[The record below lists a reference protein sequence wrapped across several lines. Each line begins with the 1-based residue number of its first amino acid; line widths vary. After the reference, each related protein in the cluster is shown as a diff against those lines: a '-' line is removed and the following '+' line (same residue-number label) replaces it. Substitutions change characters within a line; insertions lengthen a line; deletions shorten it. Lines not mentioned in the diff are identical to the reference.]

1 MPVAERTNNPFSG
14 ALLDRRGADRA
25 IAAWPERVLADPAA
39 RFVLSRGT
47 RHLIRRL
54 PSPAIAFLDAADPLV
69 RNASAADFTLLGH
82 HLGAPCVLL
91 DSPAELPELPPG
103 TSWEELRPLL
113 GLLSAEEAVIL
124 TCARALGVWRSRQLH
139 CGVCGSPTE
148 PRQAGH
154 AVRCTSSACGAD
166 FFPRIDPA
174 VIVIVHDQGHA
185 LLGRQASW
193 PKGRYSAL
201 AGFVEPGE
209 SLEDAVVREVAEE
222 TGIAVTQAH
231 YFASQPW
238 PFPASMMVGFH
249 AEARRAAVRLDD
261 QELEDARWFSAEE
274 IAASPAM
281 LLPAPYTIARRLID
295 AWYLQVTGRALTV
308 LA

>member
-1 MPVAERTNNPFSG
+1 MPAAEHTHNPFSG

-25 IAAWPERVLADPAA
+25 IAGWPERVRADPAA
-39 RFVLSRGT
+39 RFVLSHGT
-47 RHLIRRL
+47 RHLVRREPL
-54 PSPAIAFLDAADPLV
+54 PSIAFLDASDPIV
-69 RNASAADFTLLGH
+69 RGANPGDFVLLGQH
-82 HLGAPCVLL
+82 QGAPCMML
-91 DSPAELPELPPG
+91 DLPAEPTQLPPA
-103 TSWEELRPLL
+103 TAFEELRPLL
-113 GLLSAEEAVIL
+113 GVLGGAEAVIL
-124 TCARALGVWRSRQLH
+124 TCARALAIWRARQLH

-154 AVRCTSSACGAD
+154 VLRCTSSACGAD

-174 VIVIVHDQGHA
+174 VIVIVDDGRQA

-209 SLEDAVVREVAEE
+209 SLEDAVAREVAEE
-222 TGIAVTQAH
+222 TGIRITEAH

-238 PFPASMMVGFH
+238 PFPGSIMVGFH
-249 AEARRAAVRLDD
+249 AQARHGAVRLDD
-261 QELEDARWFSAEE
+261 ELEDARWFSAEE
-274 IAASPAM
+274 IAAATAA

-295 AWYLQVTGRALTV
+295 AWYQKVTGRALTV

>member
-1 MPVAERTNNPFSG
+1 MPAAERTNNPFSG

-25 IAAWPERVLADPAA
+25 LAGWPERVLTDSTA
-39 RFVLSRGT
+39 RFVLNRGT
-47 RHLIRRL
+47 RHLVRREPN
-54 PSPAIAFLDAADPLV
+54 PSIAFLQASDALV
-69 RNASAADFTLLGH
+69 LGANPGDFVLLGEH
-82 HLGAPCVLL
+82 QGAPCVLL
-91 DSPAELPELPPG
+91 DMPTEPTQLPPG
-103 TSWEELRPLL
+103 TALEELRPLL
-113 GLLSAEEAVIL
+113 GLLSAAEAVIL
-124 TCARALGVWRSRQLH
+124 TCARGLVIWRARHLH

-154 AVRCTSSACGAD
+154 VVRCTSSACGAD

-174 VIVIVHDQGHA
+174 VIVIVHDGRQA

-209 SLEDAVVREVAEE
+209 SLEDAVMREVAEE
-222 TGIAVTQAH
+222 TGIRVTEAH

-249 AEARRAAVRLDD
+249 AEAEHSAVRLDD
-261 QELEDARWFSAEE
+261 ELEDARWFSAEE
-274 IAASPAM
+274 IASSREA

-295 AWYLQVTGRALTV
+295 AWYLKVTGRALTV
-308 LA
+308 TA

>member
-1 MPVAERTNNPFSG
+1 
-14 ALLDRRGADRA
+14 
-25 IAAWPERVLADPAA
+25 VLADPAA

-54 PSPAIAFLDAADPLV
+54 PSPAIAFLKAADPIV
-69 RNASAADFTLLGH
+69 RAASPGDFVLLGNH
-82 HLGAPCVLL
+82 QGAPCVLL
-91 DSPAELPELPPG
+91 DAPTDPQELPAG
-103 TSWEELRPLL
+103 TTLEELRPLL
-113 GLLSAEEAVIL
+113 ELLSAEEAVIL
-124 TCARALGVWRSRQLH
+124 NCVRALVIWRARHLH
-139 CGVCGSPTE
+139 CGVCGAPTE

-154 AVRCTSSACGAD
+154 ALRCTSSTCGTD

-174 VIVIVHDQGHA
+174 VIVIVHDGHRA

-222 TGIAVTQAH
+222 TGIKVTDAR

-238 PFPASMMVGFH
+238 PFPASLMVGFH
-249 AEARRAAVRLDD
+249 AEAEHSAVRLDD
-261 QELEDARWFSAEE
+261 ELEDARWFSAEE
-274 IAASPAM
+274 IAASPAA

>member
-1 MPVAERTNNPFSG
+1 MPADERTNNPFSG
-14 ALLDRRGADRA
+14 ALLDRRGAERA
-25 IAAWPERVLADPAA
+25 IAGWPARMLADPAV
-39 RFVLSRGT
+39 RFVVNCGT
-47 RHLIRRL
+47 RHLVRRE
-54 PSPAIAFLDAADPLV
+54 PNPAIAFLEASDPIV
-69 RNASAADFTLLGH
+69 RGASAADFVLLGQH
-82 HLGAPCVLL
+82 QGASCVLL
-91 DSPAELPELPPG
+91 DLPTEPSELPPG
-103 TSWEELRPLL
+103 TTFEELRPLL
-113 GLLSAEEAVIL
+113 GVLSAPEAVIL
-124 TCARALGVWRSRQLH
+124 TCARALSIWRARHLH

-154 AVRCTSSACGAD
+154 ALRCTSSVCGAD

-174 VIVIVHDQGHA
+174 VIVIVHDGRQA

-222 TGIAVTQAH
+222 TGIRVTEAH

-249 AEARRAAVRLDD
+249 AQAQHSAVQLDD
-261 QELEDARWFSAEE
+261 ELEDARWFSAEE
-274 IAASPAM
+274 IAASPAA

-295 AWYLQVTGRALTV
+295 AWYLQVTGQALTV

>member
-1 MPVAERTNNPFSG
+1 MPATERTNNPFSG
-14 ALLDRRGADRA
+14 AQLDRRGAERA
-25 IAAWPERVLADPAA
+25 IAGWPERVLADPKA

-47 RHLIRRL
+47 RQLLRRE
-54 PSPAIAFLDAADPLV
+54 PIPTIAFLEASDPIVRAASPG
-69 RNASAADFTLLGH
+69 DFTLLGH

-91 DSPAELPELPPG
+91 DAPIEPTQLPNG
-103 TSWEELRPLL
+103 TTLEELRPLL
-113 GLLSAEEAVIL
+113 GLLSGEEAAIL
-124 TCARALGVWRSRQLH
+124 TCARALVIWRSRHLH

-154 AVRCTSSACGAD
+154 AVRCTSSACGTD

-174 VIVIVHDQGHA
+174 VIVIVHDGNQA

-238 PFPASMMVGFH
+238 PYPASMMVGFH
-249 AEARRAAVRLDD
+249 ADARRGAVRLDE
-261 QELEDARWFSAEE
+261 ELEDARWFSAEE
-274 IAASPAM
+274 IAASPAA

>member
-1 MPVAERTNNPFSG
+1 MPAAERTNNPFSG

-25 IAAWPERVLADPAA
+25 LADWPGRVLADSTA
-39 RFVLSRGT
+39 RFVLNRGT
-47 RHLIRRL
+47 RHLVRREPT
-54 PSPAIAFLDAADPLV
+54 PSIVFLSASDALV
-69 RNASAADFTLLGH
+69 QAANPGDFVLLGQH
-82 HLGAPCVLL
+82 QGAPCVLL
-91 DSPAELPELPPG
+91 DMPTEPTELPPG
-103 TSWEELRPLL
+103 TAFEELRPLL
-113 GLLSAEEAVIL
+113 GLLSTDEAAIL
-124 TCARALGVWRSRQLH
+124 TCTRALVIWRARHLH

-154 AVRCTSSACGAD
+154 TLRCTSSACGAD

-174 VIVIVHDQGHA
+174 VIVIVHDGRQA

-222 TGIAVTQAH
+222 TGIRVSESH

-238 PFPASMMVGFH
+238 PFPGSIMVGFH
-249 AEARRAAVRLDD
+249 ADAQHGAVRLDD
-261 QELEDARWFSAEE
+261 ELEDARWFSAEE
-274 IAASPAM
+274 IAASPAA

-308 LA
+308 PA

>member
-1 MPVAERTNNPFSG
+1 MPAAERTNNPFSG

-25 IAAWPERVLADPAA
+25 VAGWPEQVRADPSA

-47 RHLIRRL
+47 RHLVRREPQ
-54 PSPAIAFLDAADPLV
+54 PSIAFLEGSDPLV
-69 RNASAADFTLLGH
+69 RGASPGDFVLLGQ

-91 DSPAELPELPPG
+91 DMPTEPTELPPE
-103 TSWEELRPLL
+103 TALEELRPLL
-113 GLLSAEEAVIL
+113 GLLSAVEAVIL
-124 TCARALGVWRSRQLH
+124 TCARALVIWRARHLH

-154 AVRCTSSACGAD
+154 VVRCTSSACGAD

-174 VIVIVHDQGHA
+174 VIVIVHDGRQA

-209 SLEDAVVREVAEE
+209 SLEDAVMREVAEE
-222 TGIAVTQAH
+222 TGIRVTEAH

-249 AEARRAAVRLDD
+249 AEAEHSTIRLDD
-261 QELEDARWFSAEE
+261 ELEDARWFSAEE
-274 IAASPAM
+274 IAASREA
-281 LLPAPYTIARRLID
+281 LLPAPYTIARQLID
-295 AWYLQVTGRALTV
+295 AWYLKVTGRALTV
-308 LA
+308 TA

>member
-1 MPVAERTNNPFSG
+1 MPADERTNNPFSG

-25 IAAWPERVLADPAA
+25 IAGWPERVLADPAA
-39 RFVLSRGT
+39 RIVLSRGT
-47 RHLIRRL
+47 RQLVRRL
-54 PSPAIAFLDAADPLV
+54 PSPSIAFLGSSDPIVAA
-69 RNASAADFTLLGH
+69 ASPADFVLLGNQQ
-82 HLGAPCVLL
+82 GAPYVLL
-91 DSPAELPELPPG
+91 DSPTEPQELPPG

-113 GLLSAEEAVIL
+113 DLLSAEEAAIL
-124 TCARALGVWRSRQLH
+124 TCARGLVIWRARHLH

-154 AVRCTSSACGAD
+154 AVRCTSSACGTD

-174 VIVIVHDQGHA
+174 VIVIVHDGERA

-193 PKGRYSAL
+193 AQGRYSAL

-222 TGIAVTQAH
+222 TGIKVTDTH

-249 AEARRAAVRLDD
+249 AEAEYGPVQLDD
-261 QELEDARWFSAEE
+261 ELEDARWFSAEQ
-274 IAASPAM
+274 IAAASAS
-281 LLPAPYTIARRLID
+281 LLPGPYTIARRLID

>member
-25 IAAWPERVLADPAA
+25 IAGWPERVRADPAA
-39 RFVLSRGT
+39 RFVLSRDT
-47 RHLIRRL
+47 RQLVRRDPQ
-54 PSPAIAFLDAADPLV
+54 PSVAFLEASDPIV
-69 RNASAADFTLLGH
+69 RSASPNDFVLLGQH
-82 HLGAPCVLL
+82 QGAACVLL
-91 DSPAELPELPPG
+91 DMPTEPLKLPAG
-103 TSWEELRPLL
+103 TSLEELRPLL
-113 GLLSAEEAVIL
+113 GLLSAAEAVIL
-124 TCARALGVWRSRQLH
+124 TCARALVIWRSRHLH

-154 AVRCTSSACGAD
+154 ALRCTSSACGAD

-174 VIVIVHDQGHA
+174 VIVIVHDGRQA

-222 TGIAVTQAH
+222 TGIRVTEAH

-249 AEARRAAVRLDD
+249 AQAVHGAVQLDD
-261 QELEDARWFSAEE
+261 ELEDARWFSAEE
-274 IAASPAM
+274 IAASPAA

-295 AWYLQVTGRALTV
+295 AWYQQVTGRALTV
-308 LA
+308 VA